1 MNQKRPLNKRV
12 NVCSRS
18 NKAFP
23 PLLQQYLVCLLISH
37 YVFQLPQWWV
47 CTPLSFYVVSFLPL
61 MICSTFVLPVS
72 TLFISSTFKMVSSLS
87 NCEHYYSSLN
97 RFSLSASGVNVIS
110 HDMLNAY
117 DLSYY
122 CSINLVF
129 EEDIRIVCA
138 SICNNVCI

>member
-1 MNQKRPLNKRV
+1 
-12 NVCSRS
+12 
-18 NKAFP
+18 
-23 PLLQQYLVCLLISH
+23 
-37 YVFQLPQWWV
+37 
-47 CTPLSFYVVSFLPL
+47 
-61 MICSTFVLPVS
+61 MICYTFVLPVS
-72 TLFISSTFKMVSSLS
+72 TLFISSTFKMVSFLS